1 MPTEILQEEL
11 HITKDSS
18 ALNELISEL
27 PEKALRLGIRI
38 LLAAVAF
45 IIGVQI
51 IKLLRKILKKSLQ
64 RAHADVGV
72 VQFLDSL
79 AKVLLYVLLIFLIA
93 SGFGLDAASIVALLG
108 SVGVA
113 IGLALQGSLS
123 NFAGGVLILL
133 LKPFKVGDYIKED
146 AKGNEGTVSEIQLF
160 YTKLQTP
167 DNRIIILPNGT
178 LANTSMTNVTEAPV
192 RRLDIAVGIAYDS
205 DIKRAKEALT
215 DMLKKDEA
223 VLQDRE
229 IKVFVDGLADS
240 SIELGIRCWVDKDNY
255 WPAKWR
261 LTEETKYTLD
271 EAGITIPFPQLDVHQ
286 V

>member
-1 MPTEILQEEL
+1 MPTDILQEEL
-11 HITKDSS
+11 HIAKDSG
-18 ALNELISEL
+18 AFNELLAEL

-51 IKLLRKILKKSLQ
+51 IKLLRKILKKSLR
-64 RAHADVGV
+64 RAHAEVGV

-93 SGFGLDAASIVALLG
+93 SGFGLDAASIVAVLG

-192 RRLDIAVGIAYDS
+192 RRLDIMVGIAYDS
-205 DIKRAKEALT
+205 DIKRAKEVLME
-215 DMLKKDEA
+215 MLKKDEA
-223 VLQDRE
+223 VLKDRE
-229 IKVFVDGLADS
+229 MTVYVDMLADS
-240 SIELGIRCWVDKDNY
+240 SINLGIRFWVDKDNY
-255 WPAKWR
+255 WTTKWR
-261 LTEETKYTLD
+261 LTEETKYALD
-271 EAGITIPFPQLDVHQ
+271 GAGITIPFPQLDVHRI
-286 V
+286 